1 MKKRLLLICGILI
14 LVAVIALEATNAM
27 NKGSTNTEEVI
38 SKPNKMA
45 EPAQSTAESALPE
58 PVLQGRKVNMDDA
71 MWEDTI
77 NELDEYIDQQIAGI
91 PVRRRSDSSGRLP
104 RNAGVLRNADVDNA
118 KINILL
124 KNILSARYFSRM
136 AENLGPFAVA
146 CLDDERNQLVGLLAA
161 DDESVF
167 VNILDQHQIPALG
180 GVDLIQV
187 PLPEAEIVAEV
198 APESVAAQQRP

>member
-71 MWEDTI
+71 MWEDAI
-77 NELDEYIDQQIAGI
+77 NELDEYIDQNTKNPSWCNI
-91 PVRRRSDSSGRLP
+91 SCC
-104 RNAGVLRNADVDNA
+104 VDT
-118 KINILL
+118 I
-124 KNILSARYFSRM
+124 
-136 AENLGPFAVA
+136 V
-146 CLDDERNQLVGLLAA
+146 
-161 DDESVF
+161 
-167 VNILDQHQIPALG
+167 PAWYNN
-180 GVDLIQV
+180 
-187 PLPEAEIVAEV
+187 
-198 APESVAAQQRP
+198 

>member
-71 MWEDTI
+71 MWVWRGAVLCAARTRTRPFDI
-77 NELDEYIDQQIAGI
+77 
-91 PVRRRSDSSGRLP
+91 LP
-104 RNAGVLRNADVDNA
+104 
-118 KINILL
+118 K
-124 KNILSARYFSRM
+124 S
-136 AENLGPFAVA
+136 
-146 CLDDERNQLVGLLAA
+146 
-161 DDESVF
+161 
-167 VNILDQHQIPALG
+167 
-180 GVDLIQV
+180 
-187 PLPEAEIVAEV
+187 
-198 APESVAAQQRP
+198 

>member
-71 MWEDTI
+71 MWEDAI
-77 NELDEYIDQQIAGI
+77 NELDEYSDQQI
-91 PVRRRSDSSGRLP
+91 
-104 RNAGVLRNADVDNA
+104 
-118 KINILL
+118 
-124 KNILSARYFSRM
+124 
-136 AENLGPFAVA
+136 
-146 CLDDERNQLVGLLAA
+146 
-161 DDESVF
+161 
-167 VNILDQHQIPALG
+167 G
-180 GVDLIQV
+180 GN
-187 PLPEAEIVAEV
+187 
-198 APESVAAQQRP
+198 